1 MREERE
7 EGRKEGRER
16 KRKKRMGREKD
27 DTHNFTLALTQ
38 HSEFLG
44 R

>member
-1 MREERE
+1 
-7 EGRKEGRER
+7 
-16 KRKKRMGREKD
+16 MGREKD